1 MSTSDPFA
9 APPERP
15 GLNPYEHVGHTN
27 LSRWG
32 KTIQI
37 ALLLF
42 GVVVAL
48 QMVRTFFADSVVHP
62 KPDVDPRPNGSAAHP
77 VFEGAVPYVETKST
91 VVGPATESQYITRG
105 EKIAHE
111 HEVEAAK
118 ILQDGFL
125 HRADDLTKHLADW
138 RRELELWAAEVEP
151 LLTNDAGKA
160 IATDANAAQTFRAVY
175 ESKRPTRERL
185 ENIQQELNKGT
196 HSVRI
201 ASEDDESALHPDEK
215 LTALFIANT
224 KEASE
229 AAESWRAARAQI
241 KALVQHAGSPIVSGS
256 RSLETAL
263 AEQQASDQRVTA
275 EAVRVAKE
283 KAQQAA
289 DAQIAEAEAQ
299 KILIAG
305 DVKARKIIAAAEADR
320 TAQSADEE
328 RQRQQAELDRRKVAL
343 QRDMTDVK
351 RYLAPFIAK
360 GYAQPNGYF
369 AAQTA
374 TAGPMSYSR
383 IVAAGALKESR
394 EGMQLLVNYA
404 TRGNDRERAGFPTCD
419 GSEYQWAE
427 LNKDYVRRAQE
438 LLTLYGDLL
447 VEQGLLAK

>member
-42 GVVVAL
+42 GVIVAL
-48 QMVRTFFADSVVHP
+48 QIGRTFFAGSVVQP
-62 KPDVDPRPNGSAAHP
+62 NLDVPRRTNGSAANP
-77 VFEGAVPYVETKST
+77 VFPGAVPYVESARA
-91 VVGPATESQYITRG
+91 VAGPETGPPWVAKEAQ
-105 EKIAHE
+105 IARDHE
-111 HEVEAAK
+111 LEAAK
-118 ILQDGFL
+118 LSQQIFLQ
-125 HRADDLTKHLADW
+125 HADELTKNLADW
-138 RRELELWAAEVEP
+138 RRELDLWAAEVEP
-151 LLTNDAGKA
+151 LLRNDAGKA
-160 IATDANAAQTFRAVY
+160 LAGDDALPKFRAIY
-175 ESKRPTRERL
+175 LTERPGADRLDWIRDAMQSK
-185 ENIQQELNKGT
+185 ID
-196 HSVRI
+196 SVRR
-201 ASEDDESALHPDEK
+201 AGDDAESALRPDDELLRR
-215 LTALFIANT
+215 LTDFAA
-224 KEASE
+224 EAHE
-229 AAESWRAARAQI
+229 AAGAWRAARGQI
-241 KALVQHAGSPIVSGS
+241 KTLVQHARKPGAGGRV
-256 RSLETAL
+256 LATAL
-263 AEQQASDQRVTA
+263 VDQQEKDNLERAELI
-275 EAVRVAKE
+275 RVATE
-283 KAQQAA
+283 KARREANAQEAA
-289 DAQIAEAEAQ
+289 AEAQ

-305 DVKARKIIAAAEADR
+305 DVKARKIIAEAEADR
-320 TAQSADEE
+320 TAQTAAEE
-328 RQRQQAELDRRKVAL
+328 RQRQQAETERRKGAL

-374 TAGPMSYSR
+374 TAGPMSHSK

-404 TRGNDRERAGFPTCD
+404 TRGNDRDRAGFPTCD